1 MSVTHGLRCR
11 IVVADDNRDA
21 ADSLKMLL
29 EFAGHDVFVAY
40 NGQQAL
46 DLGVQEH
53 PQVFVLDVGMPD
65 ITGYEVARRIRQ
77 QAWGR
82 GVLLL
87 AVTGWGQDD
96 DKEKAK
102 AAGFD
107 FHFTKPV
114 EPGAGGG
121 TGSGVSASAAAG
133 HFSRSW

>member
-1 MSVTHGLRCR
+1 
-11 IVVADDNRDA
+11 
-21 ADSLKMLL
+21 
-29 EFAGHDVFVAY
+29 
-40 NGQQAL
+40 L
-46 DLGVQEH
+46 DLGARER

-77 QAWGR
+77 EAWGR

-114 EPGAGGG
+114 NPEQVEERVAAYLRAPDSATSRAVGGYP
-121 TGSGVSASAAAG
+121 
-133 HFSRSW
+133 RL

>member
-1 MSVTHGLRCR
+1 
-11 IVVADDNRDA
+11 
-21 ADSLKMLL
+21 
-29 EFAGHDVFVAY
+29 
-40 NGQQAL
+40 
-46 DLGVQEH
+46 
-53 PQVFVLDVGMPD
+53 MPD

-82 GVLLL
+82 NVLLL

-114 EPGAGGG
+114 NPEQ
-121 TGSGVSASAAAG
+121 VEERVAAHLRAPRPVTSHAVG
-133 HFSRSW
+133 DYPRP

>member
-1 MSVTHGLRCR
+1 
-11 IVVADDNRDA
+11 
-21 ADSLKMLL
+21 
-29 EFAGHDVFVAY
+29 
-40 NGQQAL
+40 
-46 DLGVQEH
+46 
-53 PQVFVLDVGMPD
+53 MPD

-82 GVLLL
+82 GTLLL

-114 EPGAGGG
+114 DPEQ
-121 TGSGVSASAAAG
+121 VEERVAAYLRTPQPVTSHAVG
-133 HFSRSW
+133 DYPRP